1 MLTSR
6 VPEVAI
12 CHFYIFETL
21 ATMSVQEVD
30 RKGQDRG
37 AWDSESQK
45 SESRKEFLFLF
56 PSGRVDFKALRI
68 SAIQG
73 KLRHSRVRSIA
84 WRLFLGVLPEDE
96 PPELWG
102 DAIIRKRKEYLELT
116 ALHVTDPTA
125 AEVEDDPLFCSADPL
140 SDTNSPW
147 QKYYAE
153 QELLGEIEKDMTRLF
168 PEGCGNFFEDTK
180 IRMLCT
186 NILFLWSQMNPDTS
200 YRQGMH
206 EILAPIVYQMTYES
220 FDTSAKVLS
229 HEVHVD
235 ALLSKEGV
243 EADAFW
249 CFTSVM
255 HDMKKLFAVQ
265 TGQCKVKVDQARK
278 RNIGLVASR
287 ITKWPVNNAAAEKLA
302 AVENDTSLT
311 PILKSCNRI
320 HHQLLHK
327 VDRVLHER
335 LVGMNIEPQLYAL
348 PWVRLL
354 FGRQFHIQ
362 DVMCLW
368 DGIFAAQSEVGGSGR
383 KRVGREDKITE
394 IIEYVGVAMIIF
406 VREFLMSHD
415 ELSCLKRLMKYPP
428 VEDVMVLLDH
438 GLQIRADPNLQF
450 RPRQSHENMKCGRA
464 DLIGTSTGGENGK
477 VQAQTRLRVET
488 TGSKKSS
495 CNLFAN
501 PDALTLTLENRK
513 GSVAPTLN
521 ESTPTKAQVKLP
533 SSDQSFPNL
542 KFFYINPKGHAAVI
556 LLVLS
561 YMEIPFEDH
570 RIQEPREFQYWNDRG
585 EIFSDEIPALLVDDA
600 TIRGRASITRFI
612 ARLSLQRGCKKKLYT
627 QCAITNS
634 IIDSIVEYECNSF
647 SIFYAAS
654 EGLKRNNR
662 LDCSGSEDDLSQ
674 KEVNEEN
681 MSRHFDYLER
691 LLSISQSG
699 WLAGTEE
706 PSIADLH
713 WVLAL
718 TNSPDGIFGEL
729 DKLKEFPMVKTLLAR
744 YTTLRGTLGG
754 CPRYRL

>member
-1 MLTSR
+1 
-6 VPEVAI
+6 
-12 CHFYIFETL
+12 
-21 ATMSVQEVD
+21 MSVQEVD
-30 RKGQDRG
+30 RKVPERG
-37 AWDSESQK
+37 VWDSASQI

-56 PSGRVDFKALRI
+56 PSGNVDFKALRM

-102 DAIIRKRKEYLELT
+102 AAIIRKREAYLELT
-116 ALHVTDPTA
+116 GLHVTDPTA
-125 AEVEDDPLFCSADPL
+125 AEVEDDPLSCSTDPL
-140 SDTNSPW
+140 SDKSSPW

-153 QELLGEIEKDMTRLF
+153 QELLEEIKKDMTRLF

-206 EILAPIVYQMTYES
+206 EILAPIVYQMTHES
-220 FDTSAKVLS
+220 FDTSAEALS

-235 ALLSKEGV
+235 VLLSKEGV

-265 TGQCKVKVDQARK
+265 TGQVKVKVNQARK
-278 RNIGLVASR
+278 NVGRVTSK
-287 ITKWPVNNAAAEKLA
+287 ITKWPGSNVVAEKLA
-302 AVENDTSLT
+302 AVENNTSLT
-311 PILKSCNRI
+311 PVLKSCNRI

-327 VDRVLHER
+327 VDRALHER
-335 LVGMNIEPQLYAL
+335 LAGMDIEPQLYAL

-368 DGIFAAQSEVGGSGR
+368 DGIFAAQLDVDESGR
-383 KRVGREDKITE
+383 KRVGRKDKITE

-450 RPRQSHENMKCGRA
+450 RPRQSHETMECRRA
-464 DLIGTSTGGENGK
+464 DLVGTSSRGENGE
-477 VQAQTRLRVET
+477 VQAQPQMRVET
-488 TGSKKSS
+488 TGSEESS
-495 CNLFAN
+495 GTFVAN
-501 PDALTLTLENRK
+501 PGMLAFTLENRK
-513 GSVAPTLN
+513 GSIAPTPN
-521 ESTPTKAQVKLP
+521 GSRPMKAQVKSP
-533 SSDQSFPNL
+533 SSDQAFPKL
-542 KFFYINPKGHAAVI
+542 KLFYINPEGHAAVI

-570 RIQEPREFQYWNDRG
+570 QIQEQRQFEYWNDRG
-585 EIFSDEIPALLVDDA
+585 EIFSDEVPALLVDDA

-612 ARLSLQRGCKKKLYT
+612 ARLSLQCGLKKKLYT
-627 QCAITNS
+627 LCATTNS

-647 SIFYAAS
+647 FTFRVAS
-654 EGLKRNNR
+654 KELNSENG
-662 LDCSGSEDDLSQ
+662 LDCNSSEDDRSQ
-674 KEVNEEN
+674 KLLNEAN

-691 LLSISQSG
+691 LLSASQSD

-713 WVLAL
+713 WLLAL
-718 TNSPDGIFGEL
+718 TNTSDRMFGEA
-729 DKLKEFPMVKTLLAR
+729 DKLKEFPMLKSLLAR
-744 YTTLRGTLGG
+744 YTTLRGTIGE
-754 CPRYRL
+754 CPTTVE